1 MTNRAIFMLLSLII
15 SLAAC
20 NQLPK
25 KSAQTPPKETSQVER
40 WILPDHVKLWL
51 DQEEYGLV
59 LEWLK
64 TIPRDKPGFE
74 KVGELHN
81 EVKKLAKD
89 YEKKVLDEVN
99 VKLAKKDMD
108 GVLVT
113 LRQGLRK
120 LPNNR
125 RFIKRR
131 NQLFTKQ
138 FEQIRKLNY
147 QLLIA
152 RGQYLLKE
160 VKIREELAQLDWD
173 NASAQWSLNRINE
186 ELRIVSLELID
197 CSKKEL
203 RRGNLELSTQCIQLA
218 GRLHPSPDYQKT
230 ARKLQQLLRKH
241 NKPGLA
247 SIQKPTLPEK
257 GRPLTARELDG
268 LVKRAL
274 TEGRLREA
282 LQIIKARKKLGKNE
296 KQIND
301 LEKAIE
307 NKLVSTITK
316 LMKRGNKYYRN
327 GSIKSAKRDW
337 EQVLQLDPE
346 NVEAKKNVE
355 RAQRVLDK
363 LNKLKEEESG

>member
-1 MTNRAIFMLLSLII
+1 MKLKIFLLLI
-15 SLAAC
+15 SLFFTLSAC
-20 NQLPK
+20 NLAPSKDNKSVPK
-25 KSAQTPPKETSQVER
+25 QQSEVDR

-51 DQEEYGLV
+51 DQQEYGLV
-59 LEWLK
+59 LEWLR

-74 KVGELHN
+74 KVSELHD
-81 EVKKLAKD
+81 EVKNLAKD
-89 YEKKVLDEVN
+89 YESKVLADVDG
-99 VKLAKKDMD
+99 KLATKDME
-108 GVLVT
+108 GVLVA

-125 RFIKRR
+125 RLINRR

-138 FEQIRKLNY
+138 FEMIRKLNY

-152 RGQYLLKE
+152 RGEYLLKE
-160 VKIREELAQLDWD
+160 VKIREELTQLDWD

-186 ELRIVSLELID
+186 ELRIVSKELIS
-197 CSKKEL
+197 CSNKEL
-203 RRGNLELSTQCIQLA
+203 RRGNLEMSRNCIELA
-218 GRLHPSPDYQKT
+218 GKMHASPEYRKT

-247 SIQKPTLPEK
+247 SIERPLPQR
-257 GRPLTARELDG
+257 GRPLSARELDV
-268 LVKRAL
+268 LVKKAL

-282 LQIIKARKKLGKNE
+282 LQIIKERKKLGPKK
-296 KQIND
+296 KQIAD

-307 NKLVSTITK
+307 SKLNSTVSK

-327 GSIKSAKRDW
+327 GSIRSAKRDW

-346 NVEAKKNVE
+346 NIEAKKNVE